1 VRFSC
6 AAHRSSI
13 ENNKKMNVAAA
24 DYKTQRVSLNPILT
38 TKKKTTY
45 NAIQTVEILLRDLSQ
60 YDALME
66 GLVNEGVNKIDNV
79 VFSLKLAHQQKLEN

>member
-1 VRFSC
+1 
-6 AAHRSSI
+6 
-13 ENNKKMNVAAA
+13 MNVAAA

-66 GLVNEGVNKIDNV
+66 LVNEGVNKIDNV
-79 VFSLKLAHQQKLEN
+79 VFSLQN

>member
-1 VRFSC
+1 
-6 AAHRSSI
+6 
-13 ENNKKMNVAAA
+13 MNVQQLLIIKPNA
-24 DYKTQRVSLNPILT
+24 YHWIPFLT

-79 VFSLKLAHQQKLEN
+79 VFSLQN

>member
-1 VRFSC
+1 
-6 AAHRSSI
+6 
-13 ENNKKMNVAAA
+13 MNVAAA
-24 DYKTQRVSLNPILT
+24 DYKTQRVSLNPIFDYE
-38 TKKKTTY
+38 KKTTY

-79 VFSLKLAHQQKLEN
+79 FFSLQN